1 MERLDDILGYKN
13 RKIYQDDD
21 CFSFSLDSIMLANF
35 ATIRMRDKNILDL
48 GCGNGVIPL
57 ILSLRTDKKIVGVE
71 LQKKLANLAIKSVE
85 YNGLES
91 QIEILNI
98 NMKDYVNTE
107 TMEKY
112 DLITCNPPYFKV
124 NGENYF
130 NLSLE
135 KVIARHEVEVT
146 LDDVFCISK
155 KLLKNNGNFA
165 IVHRPVRLMKIFD
178 LFRKNNIEPKRL
190 QFVYEKISKE
200 STLVLVEGQKGGK
213 TGLKIERPFILY
225 NEDGTMTK
233 EYESL
238 CREVINNATK

>member
-85 YNGLES
+85 YNDLES

-124 NGENYF
+124 NEENYF

-135 KVIARHEVEVT
+135 RVIARHEVEVT

-165 IVHRPVRLMKIFD
+165 IVHRPVRLMEIFD

-200 STLVLVEGQKGGK
+200 STLVLVEGQKCGK
-213 TGLKIERPFILY
+213 AGLKIERPFILY